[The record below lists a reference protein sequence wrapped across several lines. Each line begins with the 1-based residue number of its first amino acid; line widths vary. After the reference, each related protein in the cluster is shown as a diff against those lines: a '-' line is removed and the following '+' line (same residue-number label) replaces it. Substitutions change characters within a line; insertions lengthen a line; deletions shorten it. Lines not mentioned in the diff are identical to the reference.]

1 KMEYSKSGFTLAM
14 AACGALFMA
23 ACAGKKDSATKP
35 FATAEVSGFAANTVS
50 GSAVFTSADQSGVRI
65 QGDFK
70 GLSPNSKY
78 AIHVHEKGSCETPDA
93 TGPHF
98 DPSQSNMHGGPDATA
113 GTHHAGDLPNLET
126 DENGVAKLNF
136 TSTALGAGSSDNSVL
151 GRSIVIHA
159 QS

>member
-1 KMEYSKSGFTLAM
+1 MEYSKSGFTLAM

-113 GTHHAGDLPNLET
+113 GTHHAGDLPNQIGRASCREREERSGVDGC
-126 DENGVAKLNF
+126 DEEHGTQGVPK
-136 TSTALGAGSSDNSVL
+136 STV
-151 GRSIVIHA
+151 
-159 QS
+159 